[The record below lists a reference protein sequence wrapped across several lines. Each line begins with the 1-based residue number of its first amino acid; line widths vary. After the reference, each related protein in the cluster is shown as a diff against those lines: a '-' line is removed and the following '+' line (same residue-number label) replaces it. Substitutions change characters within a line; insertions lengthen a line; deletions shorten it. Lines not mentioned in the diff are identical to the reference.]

1 MKTNVVPN
9 MAFRPYSLPPTM
21 QQLGYTMKLGDEKR
35 SGCER
40 DWETTYDETI
50 NLTVRQPSAKKSALS
65 ASKLP
70 FYSTGFVL
78 TDTQRHAVEKFR
90 EHIFLEWEFKELPPE
105 CTAADKAKAA
115 ASVFHAA
122 DEARLGV
129 LRREQFVECL
139 TSLGISFSTHDL
151 NCLIGKFI
159 VERIASIKA
168 VDYIEFICRILPES
182 YNKLTPKEEVL
193 L

>member
-78 TDTQRHAVEKFR
+78 TDTQV
-90 EHIFLEWEFKELPPE
+90 LPLPPFFVMLITGNSPYQATVIRRG
-105 CTAADKAKAA
+105 CFWYPTPD
-115 ASVFHAA
+115 
-122 DEARLGV
+122 V
-129 LRREQFVECL
+129 LYALAYRISATCRREV
-139 TSLGISFSTHDL
+139 
-151 NCLIGKFI
+151 
-159 VERIASIKA
+159 
-168 VDYIEFICRILPES
+168 
-182 YNKLTPKEEVL
+182 
-193 L
+193 